1 MGTTRCEEDAC
12 THISNA
18 RLTQDADDLSY
29 SQSGSLVALGRFI
42 LDTVLLRQ
50 SDTSLEHFPMGACC
64 CKVGKFV
71 LLHLRQGKYQIR
83 KTTI

>member
-1 MGTTRCEEDAC
+1 MGTTRYEEDAC
-12 THISNA
+12 THVSNA

-50 SDTSLEHFPMGACC
+50 WETSLRYFPVGASC
-64 CKVGKFV
+64 CKVG
-71 LLHLRQGKYQIR
+71 
-83 KTTI
+83 